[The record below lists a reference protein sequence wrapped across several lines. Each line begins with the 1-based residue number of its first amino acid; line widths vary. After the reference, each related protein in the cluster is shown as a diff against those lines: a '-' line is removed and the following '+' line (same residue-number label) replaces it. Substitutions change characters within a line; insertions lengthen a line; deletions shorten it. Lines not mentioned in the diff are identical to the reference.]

1 MKLVLYT
8 THCPKCKVIESK
20 LNAKKIELD
29 IVDDKSTLIEMG
41 IVSVPVLE
49 ADGKKMSFLEAN
61 KYVNSL

>member
-20 LNAKKIELD
+20 LNAKKIEFD
-29 IVDDKSTLIEMG
+29 IVDDNSPLSEMG

-61 KYVNSL
+61 KDVNSL

>member
-20 LNAKKIELD
+20 LNAKKIEFD

-49 ADGKKMSFLEAN
+49 ADGKKMGFLEAN

>member
-8 THCPKCKVIESK
+8 AHCPKCKVIESK
-20 LNAKKIELD
+20 LNAKKIEFD

>member
-1 MKLVLYT
+1 MELVLYT

-20 LNAKKIELD
+20 LNAKKIEFD
-29 IVDDKSTLIEMG
+29 IVDDKATLIEMG

>member
-20 LNAKKIELD
+20 LNAKKIEFD
-29 IVDDKSTLIEMG
+29 MVDDKSTLLKMG

-49 ADGKKMSFLEAN
+49 ADGTRMDFLEAN

>member
-20 LNAKKIELD
+20 LNAKKIEFD
-29 IVDDKSTLIEMG
+29 IVDDKSTLREMG

>member
-20 LNAKKIELD
+20 LNAKKIEFD
-29 IVDDKSTLIEMG
+29 IVDNKSILLKM
-41 IVSVPVLE
+41 VSVPVLE

>member
-20 LNAKKIELD
+20 LNAKKIEFD
-29 IVDDKSTLIEMG
+29 IVDDKATLIEMG

>member
-20 LNAKKIELD
+20 LNAKKIEFD

>member
-20 LNAKKIELD
+20 LNAKKIEFD
-29 IVDDKSTLIEMG
+29 IVDDKSILLKMG

-49 ADGKKMSFLEAN
+49 ADGTRMDFLEAN

>member
-20 LNAKKIELD
+20 LKAKNIKFD
-29 IVDDKSTLIEMG
+29 IVDNKEELLKMG

-49 ADGKKMSFLEAN
+49 ADGKKMAFLDAN

>member
-20 LNAKKIELD
+20 LNTKKIEFD
-29 IVDDKSTLIEMG
+29 IVDDKLTLFKMG

-49 ADGKKMSFLEAN
+49 ADGKKMDFLEAN

>member
-20 LNAKKIELD
+20 LNAKKIEFD

-49 ADGKKMSFLEAN
+49 ADGTRMDFLEAN

>member
-20 LNAKKIELD
+20 LNAKKIEFD
-29 IVDDKSTLIEMG
+29 IVDDKSTLLKMG

-49 ADGKKMSFLEAN
+49 ADGTRMDFLEAN

>member
-8 THCPKCKVIESK
+8 THCPKCKVIE
-20 LNAKKIELD
+20 LNAKKIEFD

>member
-20 LNAKKIELD
+20 LNAKKIEFD

-49 ADGKKMSFLEAN
+49 ADGKKMRFLEAN

>member
-20 LNAKKIELD
+20 LNAKKIEFD
-29 IVDDKSTLIEMG
+29 IVDNKSILLKMG